1 MSLNATAVSTA
12 SAAHRR
18 DATSAVES
26 SGRFA
31 TRLADRERQAL
42 INRWERVQPYA
53 DRFAAAFFDTLFTVD
68 PDFGQALLGDSLDAQ
83 FLRFAHLLSH
93 IVSATDDR
101 EELDRRVELIVQ
113 RFAQDDSE
121 TDRSRALRAAIA
133 AVLVQVEL
141 TAMTAPMLAAWK
153 RIDATATEVLRV
165 FAWPAATRTITRVP
179 KAA

>member
-1 MSLNATAVSTA
+1 MSLNAKQA
-12 SAAHRR
+12 SATSSGRR
-18 DATSAVES
+18 REGSLTVES
-26 SGRFA
+26 STRFG
-31 TRLADRERQAL
+31 TRLANRERQAL

-53 DRFAAAFFDTLFTVD
+53 DRFAAAFFDALFTID
-68 PDFGQALLGDSLDAQ
+68 SDFGQSLVGASLDAQ

-113 RFAQDDSE
+113 RFARDDSE

-133 AVLVQVEL
+133 SVLVQVEL
-141 TAMTAPMLAAWK
+141 TAMTAPMLATWK
-153 RIDATATEVLRV
+153 RIDATATEMLRGS
-165 FAWPAATRTITRVP
+165 WPDETRTIRRVP